1 MKHVKTKILFC
12 FLCLVSIIF
21 YSCNPSDVSNNSG
34 SYWFKSDLIH
44 SGIKGKVK
52 TISYSSG
59 IIYSFNELGFVSL
72 VVQNSDSTFYSYNA
86 NGQLSKKIMKTPNG
100 NSQLITTT
108 TYEYN
113 NPGKFI
119 YCDIAWKAPVNKLWP
134 DLSSETT
141 TSSLYEGGYRRRIDY
156 VFKNPTT
163 MYIVESIQSTILN
176 SKDSTAVH
184 YSGNFPTGWTVN
196 LFTTRDITY
205 APNGMINSFTTES
218 NEVNF
223 YDLNIYTFQNTN
235 DLCILNSKNETYSN
249 KKTPS
254 LNFSNT
260 ITYTYNDKYDL
271 IEISGDGS
279 LFQYFDFIYD
289 LNNNWT
295 SRTYKYKMKGAIDWT
310 FEKPETR
317 TIEYW

>member
-1 MKHVKTKILFC
+1 MKYLKTKTLFC
-12 FLCLVSIIF
+12 CLCLVSIIF
-21 YSCNPSDVSNNSG
+21 YSCNPNDISNNSG

-44 SGIKGKVK
+44 WGIKGKVK

-59 IIYSFNELGFVSL
+59 IFYSFNELGFLSL

-86 NGQLSKKIMKTPNG
+86 NGQLLKKTTKTLNG
-100 NSQLITTT
+100 SSQLITTT

-113 NPGKFI
+113 NLGKFI
-119 YCDIAWKAPVNKLWP
+119 YCDIGWLIPINKLWP

-141 TSSLYEGGYRRRIDY
+141 TSTLNGGYTRRLDY

-163 MYIVESIQSTILN
+163 MYIVESNQSKIFN
-176 SKDSTAVH
+176 SKDSTEIH
-184 YSGNFPTGWTVN
+184 YSGNFPIGWTVDRC
-196 LFTTRDITY
+196 TIKDITY
-205 APNGMINSFTTES
+205 APNGMINTFTMET
-218 NEVNF
+218 NEINF

-235 DLCILNSKNETYSN
+235 DLSILSSKKETYTN
-249 KKTPS
+249 KTTPS

-271 IEISGDGS
+271 IEISGDGG
-279 LFQYFDFIYD
+279 LFQYVDFIYD

-295 SRTYKYKMKGAIDWT
+295 SRTYRGKMKGAVDWT
-310 FEKPETR
+310 LEKPETR